1 MRDSVSSKEF
11 GRGSEDIY
19 PDWFGR
25 YIQDST
31 SLACGG
37 SLGKS
42 PIDKAAVVTSWT
54 SQGRVC

>member
-1 MRDSVSSKEF
+1 MSDSVSSKEF
-11 GRGSEDIY
+11 GRGSEDVY
-19 PDWFGR
+19 PDLFGH

-37 SLGKS
+37 SLRKS

-54 SQGRVC
+54 SLGRVY